1 MSISLERAGVVPA
14 TLSFLAIYNPT
25 LSSSDETFED
35 QVLYYYSRPKDGA
48 ERGGDGVD
56 SSEVEETKEEKEE
69 KLRQI
74 GLAQGMVSFAKYSLL
89 AFWKWA

>member
-1 MSISLERAGVVPA
+1 MSSSLERAGVVPA

-35 QVLYYYSRPKDGA
+35 QILYYYSKPNNGQSND
-48 ERGGDGVD
+48 RGGAATDQYKD
-56 SSEVEETKEEKEE
+56 TKEEKDE

-74 GLAQGMVSFAKYSLL
+74 GLAQGMVSFAKY
-89 AFWKWA
+89 

>member
-1 MSISLERAGVVPA
+1 MSSSPEHASVVPA

-35 QVLYYYSRPKDGA
+35 QILYYYSKPRDGSGRGRDGKDSG
-48 ERGGDGVD
+48 
-56 SSEVEETKEEKEE
+56 EVEETKGEKDE

-74 GLAQGMVSFAKYSLL
+74 GLAQGMVNFAKYSVLALILL
-89 AFWKWA
+89 G